1 MTQSNDVSLERA
13 LEVAEDAA
21 RAAGRILA
29 KRRTLTR
36 EIKVKGWRDIV
47 TDADFAANKTIRGI
61 LERAFPTHSILSEED
76 LHPDISLH
84 KSEFLWIVDP
94 LDGTTNY
101 SRGFPVFAVS
111 VGLAHK
117 GQGLVGVVYDPL
129 LDECF
134 YATRGGGAFLNGAPI
149 RASLIAKLEQGLLGF
164 ELARDQELRERGLN
178 WFAQLSS
185 RTMTARIGGSAAL
198 SICYVGAGRL
208 DAYLHL
214 SLSPWDIAAAI
225 LIAREAGARVTHL
238 DGRSATIRGGAYLA
252 GNRKIFPSFL
262 RAVRELEAAATR
274 IPHDH
279 E

>member
-1 MTQSNDVSLERA
+1 VTTPNDVFLERA
-13 LEVAEDAA
+13 LEVAEDSA
-21 RAAGRILA
+21 RSAGRILV
-29 KRRTLTR
+29 KRRTWTR
-36 EIKVKGWRDIV
+36 EIKVKGLRDIV
-47 TDADFAANKTIRGI
+47 TDADFAANKTIHGI
-61 LERAFPTHSILSEED
+61 LERAFPTHAILSEED
-76 LHPDISLH
+76 PHPDISLN

-101 SRGFPVFAVS
+101 SRGFPVFSVS
-111 VGLAHK
+111 VALSNK

-134 YATRGGGAFLNGAPI
+134 YATRGGGAFLNGAKI
-149 RASLIAKLEQGLLGF
+149 QASLIAKLEQGVLGF
-164 ELARDQELRERGLN
+164 ELAREQELRERGLN

-185 RTMTARIGGSAAL
+185 RTVTARIGGSAAL

-208 DAYLHL
+208 DAYMHL

-238 DGRSATIRGGAYLA
+238 DGRAATLRGGGYLA
-252 GNRKIFPSFL
+252 GNRKIFPAL
-262 RAVRELEAAATR
+262 IRAVRELEKTPSY